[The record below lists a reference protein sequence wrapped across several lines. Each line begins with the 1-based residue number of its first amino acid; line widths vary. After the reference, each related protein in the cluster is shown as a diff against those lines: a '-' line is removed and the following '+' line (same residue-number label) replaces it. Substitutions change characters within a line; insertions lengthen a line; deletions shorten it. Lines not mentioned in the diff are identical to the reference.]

1 MNVVRLQ
8 IHHEYQPDSNPYRP
22 PEVEDALSRL
32 KQLGLAERGSDKLDV
47 PGVIR
52 HETGPEIIAMI
63 TELAGLAAAI
73 ITLYQA
79 TRRARPETKISVTVS
94 NAAELKKVLKVL
106 G

>member
-1 MNVVRLQ
+1 M
-8 IHHEYQPDSNPYRP
+8 
-22 PEVEDALSRL
+22 EDALSHL
-32 KQLGLAERGSDKLDV
+32 KELGLAERGSDQLDV

-79 TRRARPETKISVTVS
+79 TRRARPEARISVTVS
-94 NAAELKKVLKVL
+94 SAAELDKALGVL